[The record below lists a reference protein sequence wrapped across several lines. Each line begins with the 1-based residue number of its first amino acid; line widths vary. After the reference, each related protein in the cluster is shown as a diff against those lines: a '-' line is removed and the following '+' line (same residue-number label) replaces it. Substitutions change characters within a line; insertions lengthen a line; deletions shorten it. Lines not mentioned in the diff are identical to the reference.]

1 MILAGDTLRG
11 CGHARASSGKT
22 RTSDSP
28 SAALVKSRPSHRKS
42 TLCPRIRSVGFG
54 QREVVL
60 NKTRTNPVLN
70 PIPAK
75 AHSLQPGAFVFCDR
89 ASGAARFE
97 IEAAPEG
104 TLPIER
110 AASLLAMHCLV
121 RGQAPSD
128 YTVLVVPRASLLDS
142 VGRRAQELL
151 DAGRAIGPEVRLS
164 PREREVLECVL
175 RNLSNKEIGARLYVS
190 ERTVKYHVSAL
201 LAKFNVRDRVS
212 LMREATSG
220 LRTSPAASSVDTL
233 FGFLVPA
240 QPTAAETAP
249 EAASAGERVLRM
261 PGNARVG

>member
-1 MILAGDTLRG
+1 
-11 CGHARASSGKT
+11 
-22 RTSDSP
+22 
-28 SAALVKSRPSHRKS
+28 VS
-42 TLCPRIRSVGFG
+42 TIRRWGFG
-54 QREVVL
+54 QCEVVL
-60 NKTRTNPVLN
+60 NKTRSNPVLN
-70 PIPAK
+70 PIPTK
-75 AHSLQPGAFVFCDR
+75 THSLQPGAYVFCDR

-104 TLPIER
+104 TLPVER

-121 RGQAPSD
+121 RGQCPAD
-128 YTVLVVPRASLLDS
+128 YTVLVVPRSSLLDS

-151 DAGRAIGPEVRLS
+151 DAGRAIGSEVRLS

-175 RNLSNKEIGARLYVS
+175 RNLSNKEIGARLNVS

-220 LRTSPAASSVDTL
+220 LRTSPVSTSVDTL
-233 FGFLVPA
+233 FGFPVTP
-240 QPTAAETAP
+240 QSAATESEP
-249 EAASAGERVLRM
+249 EAVAAGERVLRM

>member
-1 MILAGDTLRG
+1 MALQVTPASVNPNYVRG
-11 CGHARASSGKT
+11 
-22 RTSDSP
+22 
-28 SAALVKSRPSHRKS
+28 SAAL
-42 TLCPRIRSVGFG
+42 GFG

-60 NKTRTNPVLN
+60 NKIRNNSVVN

-75 AHSLQPGAFVFCDR
+75 AHSLEPGAFVFCER
-89 ASGAARFE
+89 ASGAARFQVD
-97 IEAAPEG
+97 AAPEG
-104 TLPIER
+104 TLPLER

-128 YTVLVVPRASLLDS
+128 YTVLVVPRGSLLDS

-151 DAGRAIGPEVRLS
+151 DAGRAIGSEVRLS

-175 RNLSNKEIGARLYVS
+175 RNLSNKEIGARLNVS

-220 LRTSPAASSVDTL
+220 LRASPAGPPVDTL
-233 FGFLVPA
+233 FGFPVSP
-240 QPTAAETAP
+240 QEAAGEIAP
-249 EAASAGERVLRM
+249 EVASVGDRVLRM

>member
-1 MILAGDTLRG
+1 M
-11 CGHARASSGKT
+11 
-22 RTSDSP
+22 
-28 SAALVKSRPSHRKS
+28 S
-42 TLCPRIRSVGFG
+42 TIRSVGFG
-54 QREVVL
+54 QGEVFL

-70 PIPAK
+70 PLPAK
-75 AHSLQPGAFVFCDR
+75 VHSLQPGAFVFCDR

-97 IEAAPEG
+97 VEAAPEG

-121 RGQAPSD
+121 RGQTPTD

-151 DAGRAIGPEVRLS
+151 DAGRAIGSEVRLS

-175 RNLSNKEIGARLYVS
+175 RNLSNKEIGARLNVS

-220 LRTSPAASSVDTL
+220 LRTSSAPSSSVDTL
-233 FGFLVPA
+233 FGFPVSA
-240 QPTAAETAP
+240 QPAAVETAS
-249 EAASAGERVLRM
+249 EAPSPGERVLRM
-261 PGNARVG
+261 PGNARIS

>member
-1 MILAGDTLRG
+1 VSTQ
-11 CGHARASSGKT
+11 
-22 RTSDSP
+22 
-28 SAALVKSRPSHRKS
+28 SAA
-42 TLCPRIRSVGFG
+42 CGFG

-60 NKTRTNPVLN
+60 NKTRSNTVLN
-70 PIPAK
+70 SIPAK
-75 AHSLQPGAFVFCDR
+75 VHPLQPGAFVFCER

-97 IEAAPEG
+97 VEAAPEG
-104 TLPIER
+104 TIPIER

-121 RGQAPSD
+121 RGQTPAD

-151 DAGRAIGPEVRLS
+151 DAGRAIGSEVRLS

-175 RNLSNKEIGARLYVS
+175 RNLSNKEIGARLNVS

-220 LRTSPAASSVDTL
+220 LRTAPVNSSVDTL
-233 FGFLVPA
+233 FGFNVPQA
-240 QPTAAETAP
+240 TTEESTP
-249 EAASAGERVLRM
+249 EAVSAGERVLRM
-261 PGNARVG
+261 PANARVG

>member
-1 MILAGDTLRG
+1 MALQGYP
-11 CGHARASSGKT
+11 ASVNLKVGP
-22 RTSDSP
+22 R
-28 SAALVKSRPSHRKS
+28 SAALDS
-42 TLCPRIRSVGFG
+42 G

-60 NKTRTNPVLN
+60 NKTRTNSVVN

-75 AHSLQPGAFVFCDR
+75 AHSLEPGAFVFCER
-89 ASGAARFE
+89 ASGAARFQV
-97 IEAAPEG
+97 EAAAEG
-104 TLPIER
+104 TLPLER
-110 AASLLAMHCLV
+110 AASMLAMHCLV

-128 YTVLVVPRASLLDS
+128 YTVLVVPRGSLLDS

-151 DAGRAIGPEVRLS
+151 DAGRAIGSEVRLS

-175 RNLSNKEIGARLYVS
+175 RNLSNKEIGARLNVS

-220 LRTSPAASSVDTL
+220 LRSSPAGPPVDTL
-233 FGFLVPA
+233 FGFPVPT
-240 QPTAAETAP
+240 QQAAGEI
-249 EAASAGERVLRM
+249 ASEIPSVGERVLRM

>member
-1 MILAGDTLRG
+1 MIGPVPP
-11 CGHARASSGKT
+11 SST
-22 RTSDSP
+22 VSP
-28 SAALVKSRPSHRKS
+28 VTVNPNPVDESAVW
-42 TLCPRIRSVGFG
+42 GFG

-60 NKTRTNPVLN
+60 NKTRTNPILN

-75 AHSLQPGAFVFCDR
+75 VHSLQPGAFVFCER

-97 IEAAPEG
+97 VEAAPEG
-104 TLPIER
+104 TLPVER

-121 RGQAPSD
+121 RGQTPSD

-151 DAGRAIGPEVRLS
+151 DAGRAIGSEVRLS

-175 RNLSNKEIGARLYVS
+175 RNLSNKEIGARLNVS

-220 LRTSPAASSVDTL
+220 LHSSPVSSSVDTL
-233 FGFLVPA
+233 FGFPVPA
-240 QPTAAETAP
+240 QPTAAETTP
-249 EAASAGERVLRM
+249 EAAAAGERVLRM

>member
-1 MILAGDTLRG
+1 LCHAI
-11 CGHARASSGKT
+11 CGR
-22 RTSDSP
+22 R
-28 SAALVKSRPSHRKS
+28 
-42 TLCPRIRSVGFG
+42 CG

-60 NKTRTNPVLN
+60 NKTRSNTVLN
-70 PIPAK
+70 PLPAK
-75 AHSLQPGAFVFCDR
+75 VHSLQPGAFVFCER

-104 TLPIER
+104 TIPIER

-121 RGQAPSD
+121 RGQAPTD

-151 DAGRAIGPEVRLS
+151 DAGRAIGSEVRLS

-175 RNLSNKEIGARLYVS
+175 RNLSNKEIGARLNVS

-220 LRTSPAASSVDTL
+220 LRTAPVNSSVDTL
-233 FGFLVPA
+233 FGFNVPQA
-240 QPTAAETAP
+240 TTEESTP
-249 EAASAGERVLRM
+249 EAVSAGERVLRM
-261 PGNARVG
+261 PANARLG

>member
-1 MILAGDTLRG
+1 LGIWT
-11 CGHARASSGKT
+11 
-22 RTSDSP
+22 
-28 SAALVKSRPSHRKS
+28 
-42 TLCPRIRSVGFG
+42 
-54 QREVVL
+54 REVVL
-60 NKTRTNPVLN
+60 NKTRTKSVLK

-75 AHSLQPGAFVFCDR
+75 AHSLEPGAFVFCDR

-97 IEAAPEG
+97 VEAAPEG
-104 TLPIER
+104 TLPVER

-121 RGQAPSD
+121 RGQTPSD

-151 DAGRAIGPEVRLS
+151 DAGRVIGSEVRLS

-175 RNLSNKEIGARLYVS
+175 RNLSNKEIGARLNVS

-220 LRTSPAASSVDTL
+220 LRASPLSTSVDTL
-233 FGFLVPA
+233 FGFAVPTQSA
-240 QPTAAETAP
+240 AAEAEP
-249 EAASAGERVLRM
+249 EAVAASERVLRM

>member
-1 MILAGDTLRG
+1 MALQVYP
-11 CGHARASSGKT
+11 ASVNPKCV
-22 RTSDSP
+22 RE
-28 SAALVKSRPSHRKS
+28 SAAL
-42 TLCPRIRSVGFG
+42 GFG

-60 NKTRTNPVLN
+60 NKTRTNTVVN

-75 AHSLQPGAFVFCDR
+75 AHSLEPGAFVFCER
-89 ASGAARFE
+89 ASGAARFQV
-97 IEAAPEG
+97 EAAPEG
-104 TLPIER
+104 TLPLER
-110 AASLLAMHCLV
+110 AASMLAMHCLV

-128 YTVLVVPRASLLDS
+128 YTVLVVPRGSLLDS

-151 DAGRAIGPEVRLS
+151 DAGRAIGSEVRLS

-175 RNLSNKEIGARLYVS
+175 RNLSNKEIGARLNVS

-220 LRTSPAASSVDTL
+220 LRTSPAGPPVDTL
-233 FGFLVPA
+233 FGFPVPS
-240 QPTAAETAP
+240 QEV
-249 EAASAGERVLRM
+249 AGEISSEISSVSERVLRM